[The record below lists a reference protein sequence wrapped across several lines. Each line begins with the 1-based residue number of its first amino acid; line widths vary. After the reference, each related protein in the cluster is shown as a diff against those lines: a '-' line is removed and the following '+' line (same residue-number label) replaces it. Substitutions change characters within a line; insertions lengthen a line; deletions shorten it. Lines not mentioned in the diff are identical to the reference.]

1 MQNFYWFAVC
11 VAANGFLLLL
21 LTVNVSRLRIKHRI
35 SYGDGGNKQLVT
47 AIRVHGNGTEQVPVF
62 ALIILALSFLDA
74 SMLLISSL
82 VIGFTLSR
90 LIHAFGMLGRKP
102 VLRQAGAAITYVSQA
117 VAALT
122 LMLSLLV

>member
-35 SYGDGGNKQLVT
+35 SYGDGGNKQLMT

-62 ALIILALSFLDA
+62 ALVILALSFLDA
-74 SMLLISSL
+74 TSWLISSL
-82 VIGFTLSR
+82 VISFTLSR
-90 LIHAFGMLGRKP
+90 LVHAIGMLGRRP
-102 VLRQAGAAITYVSQA
+102 ELRRAGAAITYLSQA
-117 VAALT
+117 VAVLAL
-122 LMLSLLV
+122 MVSLFI